1 MNATR
6 GKFKDKRTKV
16 TIKCCFHLLLEVV
29 SIFEVLE
36 DEVVVF
42 SSTACI
48 PYAFSVT
55 LWFAS
60 PSPRVSLFA

>member
-1 MNATR
+1 MNVMG

-16 TIKCCFHLLLEVV
+16 TIKCCFRLLLEVM
-29 SIFEVLE
+29 SIFKALE

-60 PSPRVSLFA
+60 PSPIITLFA